1 MAETGT
7 KAKCVLLTIH
17 QCITHGLPDAG
28 AQRVK
33 DARPGGGQVP
43 QTQMI
48 AGCFFAFLR
57 ISKLSKFST
66 MSIRYF
72 YN

>member
-7 KAKCVLLTIH
+7 KAKCVLLTIN
-17 QCITHGLPDAG
+17 QCITASLTLEPSASKTRG
-28 AQRVK
+28 
-33 DARPGGGQVP
+33 PGGGQVP

-48 AGCFFAFLR
+48 VGCFFAFSR

-66 MSIRYF
+66 MSIHYF
-72 YN
+72 CN